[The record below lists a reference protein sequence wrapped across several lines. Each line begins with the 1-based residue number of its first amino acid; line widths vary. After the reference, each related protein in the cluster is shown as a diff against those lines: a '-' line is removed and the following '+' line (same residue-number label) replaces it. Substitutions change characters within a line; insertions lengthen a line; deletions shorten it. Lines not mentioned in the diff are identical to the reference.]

1 MPAPI
6 RYAFLLALPLL
17 LISCSD
23 DSSIVDPSVDA
34 MRGSVSLRSVV
45 LSAYTFDTDT
55 ISVTPGREKSPDD
68 PISVNFTVTVV
79 KDAAAATPIA
89 TLRCDVLTERE
100 GTTLATVDL
109 PVGSGSTTSAVMKLS
124 LRRGDV
130 GEYRVV
136 VNGSTADSKII
147 VNPVLSRINVIA
159 GKRPPHFCGITM
171 PDSAQLPSSGFV
183 VLKIQACVN
192 DSSGLKDIKRVY
204 FNSFLPDGKP
214 AQGNPF
220 LLTDFGVDGDLVA
233 NDGTYSL
240 DIQLPSTS
248 QTGLYRFE
256 FYVFDYGKQ
265 SDVTSHTLLVYR

>member
-6 RYAFLLALPLL
+6 RYVFLLALSILF
-17 LISCSD
+17 ISCSD
-23 DSSIVDPSVDA
+23 DSSIVDPSADA
-34 MRGSVSLRSVV
+34 MRGSVSVRSVV

-79 KDAAAATPIA
+79 KDVSAATPIA

-109 PVGSGSTTSAVMKLS
+109 PVGSGSSASGVVKLS
-124 LRRGDV
+124 LRRGHVDSLLSF
-130 GEYRVV
+130 
-136 VNGSTADSKII
+136 VNDSAADNKLSL
-147 VNPVLSRINVIA
+147 NPVISRINIIA

-171 PDSAQLPSSGFV
+171 PDSAKLPATDFI
-183 VLKIQACVN
+183 VLTIQACVN

-214 AQGNPF
+214 STGNPF

-233 NDGTYSL
+233 NDGTYTL
-240 DIQLPSTS
+240 QIQLPSTA
-248 QTGLYRFE
+248 QKGLYRFE

-265 SDVTSHTLLVYR
+265 SDLTSHTLFVY